1 MSEKTNN
8 EFLIIA
14 KRNKKMNDK
23 ILSLDRK
30 YSKMLWLR
38 KEKLEA
44 KKQREIARFE
54 SKWKKS
60 MERELHNLTHKRQ
73 RKEPVDKSVG
83 KLKYK
88 ALKLIQRYRKL
99 KYSVYTTNGIY
110 VLLFDTGKR
119 VPLDK
124 NVHWWHCFSKWRYR
138 WMMFDERNIYP
149 ISSWGNKQQ
158 LDNTGERII
167 NIPKEDR
174 YYLKKLSKKK
184 QSIIYT
190 RSDYEEIIEKYTKL
204 VEIEEER
211 LAINKKKDKVNTTK
225 VD

>member
-1 MSEKTNN
+1 
-8 EFLIIA
+8 
-14 KRNKKMNDK
+14 
-23 ILSLDRK
+23 
-30 YSKMLWLR
+30 MLWLR

-44 KKQREIARFE
+44 KKQREINRFE

-83 KLKYK
+83 KLKAK
-88 ALKLIQRYRKL
+88 ALTLIQRYRKL
-99 KYSVYTTNGIY
+99 KYSVYTTKGIY

-124 NVHWWHCFSKWRYR
+124 NVHWWHCFSKGRYR

-174 YYLKKLSKKK
+174 DYLKKLSKKK

-190 RSDYEEIIEKYTKL
+190 RNYYEEIIEKYTKL
-204 VEIEEER
+204 VEIEEIR
-211 LAINKKKDKVNTTK
+211 LSILSSKKN
-225 VD
+225 